1 VNGKC
6 GPGTPPHAIALG
18 QLESN
23 ETPMAVAGAGG
34 SSPALSV
41 MVVDDKPQF
50 RELFT
55 DIDLGGGMSGVE

>member
-1 VNGKC
+1 
-6 GPGTPPHAIALG
+6 
-18 QLESN
+18 
-23 ETPMAVAGAGG
+23 MAAAVAGG